1 MLLFGLGILL
11 CFVFPGSMVC
21 CYASVR
27 NERLIDSLF
36 VVKRPVGEY
45 FTREGTSTLPLK
57 GWKTS
62 PLSLE
67 QEGIFIVPHLL

>member
-45 FTREGTSTLPLK
+45 FTCEGTSTLLVTDC
-57 GWKTS
+57 KTS
-62 PLSLE
+62 PLFLV
-67 QEGIFIVPHLL
+67 QEEFFIVPHLL